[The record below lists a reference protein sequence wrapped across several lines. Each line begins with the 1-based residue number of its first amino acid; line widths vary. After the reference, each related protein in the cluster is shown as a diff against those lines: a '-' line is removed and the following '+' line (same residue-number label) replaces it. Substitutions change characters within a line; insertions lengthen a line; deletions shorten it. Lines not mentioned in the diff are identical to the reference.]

1 MITKKTLLAIT
12 LALSSMAASAAW
24 EKAAANDTQALYIDR
39 SSIRKSGN
47 MAKMWAMTD
56 LNKPLII
63 ANESALSTKRQDEY
77 DCKRERLRTVFF
89 AFYSGHMG
97 GGETLISNPKALDW
111 APVAPGT
118 MSQSLWE
125 AACKG

>member
-1 MITKKTLLAIT
+1 MIIKKTLLAIT

-89 AFYSGHMG
+89 AFYSDHMG